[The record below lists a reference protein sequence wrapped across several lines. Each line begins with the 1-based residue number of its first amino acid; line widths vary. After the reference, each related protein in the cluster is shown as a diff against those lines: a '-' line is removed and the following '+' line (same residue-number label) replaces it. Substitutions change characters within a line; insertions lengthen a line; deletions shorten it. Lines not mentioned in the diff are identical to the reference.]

1 MTEIYCNIEAITPEL
16 AQRYLELNSRQQ
28 RKIRRHK
35 VAEYADD
42 MRNGLWELNGAAIV
56 IDEFG
61 NLIDGQHRLSAVVES
76 GTTQQFVVVRNVR
89 EDAYRT
95 IDQGMK
101 RSLADASN
109 FNTVECAIGKAMA
122 SFEYAPSIQAALRS
136 RNATNAAAI
145 EYMNANAG
153 LVKTLANEY
162 RKLRACVGRLSTI
175 AVAVSFCAISEAYGR
190 AAALSFFG
198 EMQLAYEEGS
208 SVYAR
213 KFARYM
219 ADTTGDTRA
228 TREKAVRLTLYIFDK
243 WALAQP
249 VLTNASSRMKLELW
263 DAKCGKG
270 E

>member
-1 MTEIYCNIEAITPEL
+1 MTETYCNIEAITPEVAQQYL
-16 AQRYLELNSRQQ
+16 ASNSRQQ
-28 RKIRRHK
+28 RKLRRRK

-42 MRNGLWELNGAAIV
+42 MRNGRWGLNGATIV
-56 IDEFG
+56 IDEHG

-76 GTTQQFVVVRNVR
+76 GTTQRFVVVRNVS
-89 EDAYRT
+89 EDSYET

-101 RSLADASN
+101 RTLADASE

-122 SFEYAPSIQAALRS
+122 SFENAPSIRAALRS

-153 LVKTLANEY
+153 LVRTLSNEY
-162 RKLRACVGRLSTI
+162 RKLRSCIGKLSTI
-175 AVAVSFCAISEAYGR
+175 AFAVSFCAISEAYGQ
-190 AAALSFFG
+190 AVALAFFG

-228 TREKAVRLTLYIFDK
+228 TREKAVKLTLYIFDK

>member
-1 MTEIYCNIEAITPEL
+1 MTETYCNIEAITPEL

-76 GTTQQFVVVRNVR
+76 GTTQRFVVVRNVR

-109 FNTVECAIGKAMA
+109 FNTVECAIGK
-122 SFEYAPSIQAALRS
+122 
-136 RNATNAAAI
+136 
-145 EYMNANAG
+145 
-153 LVKTLANEY
+153 
-162 RKLRACVGRLSTI
+162 
-175 AVAVSFCAISEAYGR
+175 
-190 AAALSFFG
+190 G
-198 EMQLAYEEGS
+198 E
-208 SVYAR
+208 
-213 KFARYM
+213 
-219 ADTTGDTRA
+219 
-228 TREKAVRLTLYIFDK
+228 
-243 WALAQP
+243 
-249 VLTNASSRMKLELW
+249 
-263 DAKCGKG
+263 
-270 E
+270 